1 MIDGGSGRVIDKRF
15 EPVERLGSSGMG
27 TVRRARDLVLHRE
40 VAVEQVCPLTAEPAP
55 ESSAASRVP
64 REARTPARLSHRR
77 MVTLHHVID
86 EGEGSYPWLLMEPVP
101 GRSLAELLDE
111 PGRRSCARYC
121 SGPPRQSPSEG
132 RHRSF
137 GGDSSLTCLATCPP
151 APLRE

>member
-40 VAVEQVCPLTAEPAP
+40 VAVEHVCPLTAEPAP
-55 ESSAASRVP
+55 ESSAASRV
-64 REARTPARLSHRR
+64 PARLSHRR

-86 EGEGSYPWLLMEPVP
+86 EGEGSHLWLLMELAP

-111 PGRRSCARYC
+111 PGRRSCARQALLRATAAE
-121 SGPPRQSPSEG
+121 PIG
-132 RHRSF
+132 RP
-137 GGDSSLTCLATCPP
+137 T
-151 APLRE
+151 PLLRR